1 MALYFGWLLGDL
13 AARGFFGPAAFFVA
27 AAAAAFFFGD
37 FASVEAAALGA
48 TAAASDIVLSRK
60 YIEFRSTAIHDKRIN
75 APDLFTTTYSGRADV
90 IEQRYGRMRDRR
102 PNEYR
107 I

>member
-13 AARGFFGPAAFFVA
+13 AARGFFGPAPAAFFV
-27 AAAAAFFFGD
+27 AAAAFFFGD

-60 YIEFRSTAIHDKRIN
+60 YIEFRSTANDDKRIN
-75 APDLFTTTYSGRADV
+75 KRCRSIHNY
-90 IEQRYGRMRDRR
+90 I
-102 PNEYR
+102 
-107 I
+107 